1 MEENYKKCISCGQSI
16 LAEAKI
22 CKHCRREQHPMSVQ
36 PEIKVSGETK
46 KCIHCAEPIALEA
59 KLCKHCRK
67 WQVDE
72 EEQQKKEEEQNGEAA
87 QRFVGCFLILGLVFM
102 ALLHFTI
109 PSEEAMRQKV
119 ADAAVDEMM
128 SKLKGGASLLFGSK
142 SNAFVDFFGGLAKEE
157 MSKEFLNQNYIEVE
171 KSWFWTKAYLYN
183 DKRNGKSV
191 AIGFLGM
198 CFSTLDWED
207 FSMQKSSPSNH
218 QQDSIANPGV
228 IDSAAV
234 VDSAVAAYGDDYS
247 GDEDGGHANGLD
259 AYEEIDTTYTGY

>member
-1 MEENYKKCISCGQSI
+1 MEENYKNCVFCGHSI

-22 CKHCRREQHPMSVQ
+22 CKHCRREQHSMSVQ
-36 PEIKVSGETK
+36 PEVKISGETK
-46 KCIHCAEPIALEA
+46 KCIHCAESIALEA

-72 EEQQKKEEEQNGEAA
+72 EEQKKKEDEENSELA
-87 QRFVGCFLILGLVFM
+87 QRYTGCFLIFVLALM
-102 ALLHFTI
+102 ALLHFTV
-109 PSEEAMRQKV
+109 PSEESMRQEV

-157 MSKEFLNQNYIEVE
+157 MVKEFRSQNYIEVKE
-171 KSWFWTKAYLYN
+171 SWFWTKAYLYN

-207 FSMQKSSPSNH
+207 FSMQKASPSS
-218 QQDSIANPGV
+218 QQDSIAQPT
-228 IDSAAV
+228 V
-234 VDSAVAAYGDDYS
+234 VDSVVYVDDAAGFGYADTATVYVPEPN
-247 GDEDGGHANGLD
+247 EDT
-259 AYEEIDTTYTGY
+259 DTTYIGY